1 MLLSLNTTNSNVRRE
16 FLKIKKSLQ
25 TGGLYLEV
33 IRYSK
38 LSLTTVIRSIWVK
51 VSFTRGPK

>member
-1 MLLSLNTTNSNVRRE
+1 MPLSLNTTNSNVRRE